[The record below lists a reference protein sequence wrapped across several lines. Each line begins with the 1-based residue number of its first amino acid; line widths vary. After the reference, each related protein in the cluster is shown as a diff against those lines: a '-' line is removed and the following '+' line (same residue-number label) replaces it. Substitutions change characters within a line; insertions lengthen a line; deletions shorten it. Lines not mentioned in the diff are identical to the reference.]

1 MTAGYFPQQE
11 KFMMVLQDGGEGG
24 KEFAR
29 AACFEF
35 TEVLRVSLGPLRA
48 PWLSC

>member
-1 MTAGYFPQQE
+1 MV
-11 KFMMVLQDGGEGG
+11 VLQDGGEGG

-35 TEVLRVSLGPLRA
+35 MEVLRVCVRPLHTPR
-48 PWLSC
+48 LSR